1 MSGTTSAFRIR
12 LGEAKMHSAKTS
24 TRDRAARMP
33 LYGAI
38 EGGGTKFVCAV
49 AEAPDRILDRMTVP
63 TTDAR
68 TTLAACVDFFVAAEN
83 TRGPIAAFGFGCFGP
98 IELAPDAGG
107 FGRLLSTPKAGWSG
121 TDVLA
126 PLRSAFAAPIALD
139 TDVGAAALA
148 EWRIG
153 AGRGVG
159 SLAYVTVGTGIGGA
173 VVPHDPAVRR
183 LMHAEMGHLRASRDS
198 RDAGFSGVCPFHR
211 DCIEGL
217 ASGTAIRARWGCDL
231 EALPAD
237 HAGPFV
243 IAGYLGQL
251 TASIALLASVE
262 RIVLGGG
269 VMSNEALLPLVSAA
283 MLEYLNGYL
292 PPLVDPE
299 RASRYLCAPELGR
312 DSGIAGAV
320 LLAMQA
326 AGEPPAAA

>member
-1 MSGTTSAFRIR
+1 MQI
-12 LGEAKMHSAKTS
+12 AKTATPDHAS
-24 TRDRAARMP
+24 RRA

-49 AEAPDRILDRMTVP
+49 AEAPDRILDRITIP

-68 TTLAACVDFFVAAEN
+68 TTLAECVNFFVAVEDAY
-83 TRGPIAAFGFGCFGP
+83 GPISAFGFGCFGP
-98 IELAPDAGG
+98 IELAPDARG
-107 FGRLLSTPKAGWSG
+107 FGRLLSTPKPGWSG
-121 TDVLA
+121 IDVVA

-173 VVPHDPAVRR
+173 VVPHDPSVRR
-183 LMHAEMGHLRASRDS
+183 LMHAEMGHLPASRDS
-198 RDAGFSGVCPFHR
+198 RDRGFAGVCPFHR

-217 ASGTAIRARWGCDL
+217 ASGPAIRARWGCDL
-231 EALPAD
+231 DALPPD

-251 TASIALLASVE
+251 AASIALLASVE

-292 PPLVDPE
+292 PPLEDSE
-299 RASRYLCAPELGR
+299 RASSYVCAPKLGR
-312 DSGIAGAV
+312 DSGIVGAV

-326 AGEPPAAA
+326 VGEPVTEA